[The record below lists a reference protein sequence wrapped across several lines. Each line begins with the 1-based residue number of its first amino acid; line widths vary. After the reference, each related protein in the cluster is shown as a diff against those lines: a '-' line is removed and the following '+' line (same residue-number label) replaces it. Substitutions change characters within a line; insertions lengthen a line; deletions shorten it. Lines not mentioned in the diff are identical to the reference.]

1 MRQFV
6 SFVCLCLFALHP
18 AAAQQR
24 DGSAARPL
32 EVVLIPADGG
42 TEDGTRADFLPLF
55 DAMTGASGLHFR
67 VRVGQSYGAAIEAV
81 CTGLADIAWL
91 GPVSYREARDRGCA
105 ELLAVESTGGSATYY
120 AGIFARR
127 DSGITAVAG
136 LRGRSVAFGPPQSA
150 SAFVF
155 PAGILMEAGLD
166 PLTDITEVRIGD
178 SHTSGLMA
186 LDNGLVDA
194 AAASFVS
201 FERAA
206 NSGAMDAA
214 RFRVIGRSRP
224 IPNPPLVVARAL
236 PDAAKVKLRDTVS
249 RLHEL
254 PGVRPEDIRGYGG
267 KQVERYDTTLTDA
280 DFDAAFVPVEKIDA
294 AFTAAMIR
302 RAGASR

>member
-1 MRQFV
+1 MRHFM
-6 SFVCLCLFALHP
+6 SLVCLCLLVLAP
-18 AAAQQR
+18 AGAQIR

-32 EVVLIPADGG
+32 EVILIPADGG
-42 TEDGTRADFLPLF
+42 TEDGTKADFVPLF
-55 DAMTGASGLHFR
+55 NALTAASGLNFR

-91 GPVSYREARDRGCA
+91 GPVSYRDARDRGCA
-105 ELLAVESTGGSATYY
+105 QLLAVESTGGSATYY

-127 DSGITAVAG
+127 DSGIRSALDLKG
-136 LRGRSVAFGPPQSA
+136 KSVAFGPPQSA

-155 PAGILMEAGLD
+155 PVNILMEAGLD
-166 PLTDITEVRIGD
+166 PLADLLEVRIGD

-201 FERAA
+201 FERTA
-206 NSGAMDAA
+206 NSGALDAA
-214 RFRVIGRSRP
+214 RFRVIGRSKP

-236 PDAAKVKLRDTVS
+236 PDATKAKLRSTIS

-267 KQVERYDTTLTDA
+267 KQVDRYDTTLTDA
-280 DFDAAFVPVEKIDA
+280 DFDAAFAPVEKIDET
-294 AFTAAMIR
+294 FTAAMIR
-302 RAGASR
+302 RAGTYR

>member
-1 MRQFV
+1 MRQLI
-6 SFVCLCLFALHP
+6 SFVCLCLFAL
-18 AAAQQR
+18 ATAGAQIR

-32 EVVLIPADGG
+32 EVILIPADGG
-42 TEDGTRADFLPLF
+42 TEDGTRADFVPLF
-55 DAMTGASGLHFR
+55 DAMTRASGLNFR

-127 DSGITAVAG
+127 DSGITTTAH
-136 LRGRSVAFGPPQSA
+136 LRGKSVAFGPPQSA

-155 PAGILMEAGLD
+155 PVNILIEAGLD
-166 PLTDITEVRIGD
+166 PLTDISDVRIGD

-206 NSGAMDAA
+206 NSGALDAA
-214 RFRVIGRSRP
+214 SFRVIGRSKP
-224 IPNPPLVVARAL
+224 IPNPPLVVAQAL
-236 PDAAKVKLRDTVS
+236 PDATKAKLRSTVS

-267 KQVERYDTTLTDA
+267 KQVDRYDITLTDA
-280 DFDAAFVPVEKIDA
+280 DFDAAFAPVEKIDT

-302 RAGASR
+302 RAGTYR

>member
-1 MRQFV
+1 MRQFI
-6 SFVCLCLFALHP
+6 SFVCLCLFAL
-18 AAAQQR
+18 ATAGAQIR

-32 EVVLIPADGG
+32 EVILIPADGG
-42 TEDGTRADFLPLF
+42 TEDGTRADFVPLF
-55 DAMTGASGLHFR
+55 DAMTRASGLNFR

-91 GPVSYREARDRGCA
+91 GPVSYRDARDRGCA

-127 DSGITAVAG
+127 DSGLTTAADLKG
-136 LRGRSVAFGPPQSA
+136 KSVAFGPPQSA

-155 PAGILMEAGLD
+155 PVNILMEAGLD
-166 PLTDITEVRIGD
+166 PLTDISKVRIGD

-206 NSGAMDAA
+206 NSGALDAA
-214 RFRVIGRSRP
+214 RFRVIGRSKP
-224 IPNPPLVVARAL
+224 IPNPPLVVAQAL
-236 PDAAKVKLRDTVS
+236 PDATKAKLRSTVS

-254 PGVRPEDIRGYGG
+254 PGIRPEDIRGYGG
-267 KQVERYDTTLTDA
+267 KQVDRYDTTITDA
-280 DFDAAFVPVEKIDA
+280 DFDAAFAPVEKINET
-294 AFTAAMIR
+294 FTAAMIR
-302 RAGASR
+302 RAGSPR

>member
-1 MRQFV
+1 MRQFI
-6 SFVCLCLFALHP
+6 SFVCLCLFAL
-18 AAAQQR
+18 ATAGAQTR

-32 EVVLIPADGG
+32 EVILIPADGG
-42 TEDGTRADFLPLF
+42 TEDGTRADFVPLF
-55 DAMTGASGLHFR
+55 DAMTRASGLNFR

-91 GPVSYREARDRGCA
+91 GPVSYRDARDRGCA

-127 DSGITAVAG
+127 DSGLTTAADLKG
-136 LRGRSVAFGPPQSA
+136 KSVAFGPPQSA

-155 PAGILMEAGLD
+155 PVNILMEAGLD
-166 PLTDITEVRIGD
+166 PLTDISEIRIGD

-206 NSGAMDAA
+206 NSGALNAA
-214 RFRVIGRSRP
+214 RFRVIGRSKP
-224 IPNPPLVVARAL
+224 IPNPPLVVAQAL
-236 PDAAKVKLRDTVS
+236 PDATKAKLRSTVS
-249 RLHEL
+249 GLHEL
-254 PGVRPEDIRGYGG
+254 PGIRPEDIRGYGG
-267 KQVERYDTTLTDA
+267 KQVDRYDTTITDA
-280 DFDAAFVPVEKIDA
+280 DFDAAFVPVEKINET
-294 AFTAAMIR
+294 FTAAMIR
-302 RAGASR
+302 RAGNSR

>member
-1 MRQFV
+1 M
-6 SFVCLCLFALHP
+6 SLVCLCLFVLAP
-18 AAAQQR
+18 AGAQIR

-32 EVVLIPADGG
+32 EVILIPADGG
-42 TEDGTRADFLPLF
+42 TEDGTKADFIPLF
-55 DAMTGASGLHFR
+55 NALTAASGLNFR

-91 GPVSYREARDRGCA
+91 GPVSYRDARDRGCA
-105 ELLAVESTGGSATYY
+105 QLLAVESTGGSATYY

-127 DSGITAVAG
+127 DSGIQSARDLKG
-136 LRGRSVAFGPPQSA
+136 KSVAFGPPQSA

-155 PAGILMEAGLD
+155 PVNILMEAGLD
-166 PLTDITEVRIGD
+166 PLADLLEVRIGD

-206 NSGAMDAA
+206 NSGALDAT
-214 RFRVIGRSRP
+214 RFRVIGRSKP

-236 PDAAKVKLRDTVS
+236 PDATKAKLRSTIS

-267 KQVERYDTTLTDA
+267 KQVDRYDTTLTDA
-280 DFDAAFVPVEKIDA
+280 DFDAAFAPVEKIDET
-294 AFTAAMIR
+294 FTAAMIR
-302 RAGASR
+302 RAGTYR

>member
-1 MRQFV
+1 MR
-6 SFVCLCLFALHP
+6 SLICLFWLGLFCLLSAG
-18 AAAQQR
+18 AQAR
-24 DGSAARPL
+24 DGSPARPL
-32 EVVLIPADGG
+32 EVILIPADGG

-55 DAMTGASGLHFR
+55 NALTQASGLNFR

-105 ELLAVESTGGSATYY
+105 ELLAVESTGGSATYF
-120 AGIFARR
+120 AGLFARR
-127 DSGITAVAG
+127 DSGITSVAG
-136 LRGRSVAFGPPQSA
+136 LKGKSVAFGPPQSA

-155 PAGILMEAGLD
+155 PVNLVLESGLD
-166 PLTDITEVRIGD
+166 PFTDFTDIRIGD

-206 NSGAMDAA
+206 NSGALEAA
-214 RFRVIGRSRP
+214 RFRVIGRSKP

-236 PDAAKVKLRDTVS
+236 PGKTKATLRDTVS

-267 KQVERYDTTLTDA
+267 RKVDRYDTSLTDA
-280 DFDAAFVPVEKIDA
+280 DFDAAFAPVEAIDA
-294 AFTAAMIR
+294 DFTAAMIR
-302 RAGASR
+302 RAGAGR

>member
-1 MRQFV
+1 MRQLI
-6 SFVCLCLFALHP
+6 SFVCLCLFALAP
-18 AAAQQR
+18 AGAQIR
-24 DGSAARPL
+24 DGSTARPL
-32 EVVLIPADGG
+32 EVILIPADGG
-42 TEDGTRADFLPLF
+42 TEDGTRADFVPLF
-55 DAMTGASGLHFR
+55 DAMTRASGLNFR

-127 DSGITAVAG
+127 DSGITTTAHLKG
-136 LRGRSVAFGPPQSA
+136 KSVAFGPPQSA

-155 PAGILMEAGLD
+155 PVNILIEAGLD
-166 PLTDITEVRIGD
+166 PLTDISDVRIGD

-206 NSGAMDAA
+206 NSGALDAA
-214 RFRVIGRSRP
+214 RFRVIGRSKP
-224 IPNPPLVVARAL
+224 IPNPPLVVAQAL
-236 PDAAKVKLRDTVS
+236 PDATKAKLRSTVS

-267 KQVERYDTTLTDA
+267 KQVDRYDITLTDA
-280 DFDAAFVPVEKIDA
+280 DFDAAFAPVEKIDA

-302 RAGASR
+302 RAGTYR